1 MGRPRPW
8 FQVLAILAIAGGIV
22 CGTAKISP
30 AQDASNV
37 KTDLLAGPDF
47 RVRVSAA
54 LFLGKTKPADARFV
68 LERALDDAHP
78 AVRAAAAAALAQVGD
93 DGAIP
98 QLKKHLASEA
108 SGAVKSQMK
117 ASIEVLQGKNQPVTA
132 TIGNAR
138 YVVQLGNMK
147 NATNVRGES
156 LGGVMR
162 SATRA
167 RAGTLKGAFLVEVM
181 DASLVKQAGDRKIP
195 VLMLDGTITRLA
207 QGSSNG
213 NVMFQA
219 QVEFAVRK
227 VPQQTLQGT
236 FSGAATT
243 VDSAQVLSN
252 QGRVAELQDRAVD
265 GAVESAMRGADRGLA
280 QAAAQK

>member
-1 MGRPRPW
+1 M
-8 FQVLAILAIAGGIV
+8 
-22 CGTAKISP
+22 
-30 AQDASNV
+30 

-54 LFLGKTKPADARFV
+54 LFLGKTKPPDARFV

-93 DGAIP
+93 DGAIG
-98 QLKKHLASEA
+98 QLQKHLASES
-108 SGAVKSQMK
+108 SGAVKSQLK
-117 ASIEVLQGKNQPVTA
+117 ASIDTLSGKSAPAAAVAA
-132 TIGNAR
+132 TMGNAR
-138 YVVQLGNMK
+138 YIVQLGNMK
-147 NATNVRGES
+147 NATNVRGDS

-162 SATRA
+162 SAARA
-167 RAGTLKGAFLVEVM
+167 RAGTLKGALLVEAA
-181 DASLVKQAGDRKIP
+181 DTSLMKQAGDRKIP

-280 QAAAQK
+280 QAAGQK